1 MLYFY
6 TKRGLYI
13 KRYDVVVVVVVFVV
27 VRQCMCWSAAL

>member
-13 KRYDVVVVVVVFVV
+13 KRYDVVVVVVVVV
-27 VRQCMCWSAAL
+27 VKQCMCWSAAL